1 MVRADPAV
9 GGMKQLIDVLR
20 AVALGTAAIFGAM
33 ITDDAIGEPIEDV
46 DYVVIAPH
54 ASLVPEKIE
63 VIEFF
68 YYGCDSCNR
77 LEPRLQSWLKT
88 LAPDIS
94 FRRVPALRRAS
105 WAPLTKVYYALEQ
118 LGELDR
124 LHARVYRA
132 VHDEGL
138 NLGNSS
144 ELYAWATKV
153 SLDRAKLEQVLD
165 SDLLQAQVQRAH
177 DMTVAYGIRATPSF
191 VVDGEYMTSSSL
203 VGTLEALLPTVDA
216 LVGKARL
223 SRSSK

>member
-1 MVRADPAV
+1 MRR
-9 GGMKQLIDVLR
+9 LIDVLG
-20 AVALGTAAIFGAM
+20 AVALATAAIFGAM
-33 ITDDAIGEPIEDV
+33 TGHAIAEPIEDV
-46 DYVVIAPH
+46 DYIVIAPH
-54 ASLVPEKIE
+54 ASFVPEKIE

-105 WAPLTKVYYALEQ
+105 WVPLTKVYYALEQ

-124 LHARVYRA
+124 LHTQVYRA

-144 ELYAWATKV
+144 ELSDWAEKV
-153 SLDRAKLEQVLD
+153 SIDRARLEQLLD
-165 SDLLQAQVQRAH
+165 SDLLQAQVQRAR
-177 DMTVAYGIRATPSF
+177 DTTVAYGIRATPSF
-191 VVDGEYMTSSSL
+191 VVDGKYMTSGGL
-203 VGTLEALLPTVDA
+203 VGTLDALLPTVDA
-216 LVGKARL
+216 LVDKARL